1 MSLKLIISNEVLGI
15 SFEEYSPT
23 TVDIIL
29 EELSVDIITDN
40 TYKNINIL
48 LTRDHNTLEEWD
60 IITNEI

>member
-23 TVDIIL
+23 TVNIIL
-29 EELSVDIITDN
+29 DELSVDIATDN

-48 LTRDHNTLEEWD
+48 LTRDHNALEEWD
-60 IITNEI
+60 IITNDI

>member
-1 MSLKLIISNEVLGI
+1 MGLKLIISNEVLGI
-15 SFEEYSPT
+15 SFEECNPT

-48 LTRDHNTLEEWD
+48 LTRDHNALEEWD

>member
-23 TVDIIL
+23 TVNIIL
-29 EELSVDIITDN
+29 EELSVDITTDN

-48 LTRDHNTLEEWD
+48 LK
-60 IITNEI
+60 

>member
-29 EELSVDIITDN
+29 EELSVDIATDN
-40 TYKNINIL
+40 SYKNINIL
-48 LTRDHNTLEEWD
+48 LTKDHNALEEWD

>member
-23 TVDIIL
+23 TMDIIL
-29 EELSVDIITDN
+29 EALSVDIATDN
-40 TYKNINIL
+40 SYKNINIL
-48 LTRDHNTLEEWD
+48 LTRDHNALEEWD